1 MKALHY
7 HQMKRLPRGSL
18 TVFYRRIYKRLHAPE
33 ESPSKH
39 ISSKQTPV
47 ELQQNPSSINAPF
60 QYTNSDGASTKD
72 AVTDMFH
79 TKSVNLPDDS
89 NWLCGKECY
98 LRKNL
103 EIFCL
108 TDSDL
113 KSFANRPEMKR
124 PSKGQVGVRCI
135 HCSQQICCKGLSD
148 PDAFRLLPSVKNI
161 RLSILSLQGHLG
173 RCQHAPS
180 YCNQVF
186 KSPLS
191 AHTVRIVS
199 DYYHRT
205 SFDLGLVDDR
215 MKVLT
220 LPQQLRNYLA
230 KSNKADWTPDS
241 SKSSHEVGSCDD
253 DVDGK
258 ESTQL
263 LPTVTPFQCGNKR
276 HFASI

>member
-7 HQMKRLPRGSL
+7 HQMKLLPRGSL
-18 TVFYRRIYKRLHAPE
+18 TVFYRRIYGRLHASE
-33 ESPSKH
+33 ELSSKH
-39 ISSKQTPV
+39 ISSEQTPV
-47 ELQQNPSSINAPF
+47 ALQQNNYGGDAPF
-60 QYTNSDGASTKD
+60 QCMHSDGSSIEDIA
-72 AVTDMFH
+72 TDVFH
-79 TKSVNLPDDS
+79 AKSVNLPDDS
-89 NWLCGKECY
+89 NWLCEKECY

-113 KSFANRPEMKR
+113 KFFADRPETKC

-135 HCSQQICCKGLSD
+135 HCSQQMCCKGLSD
-148 PDAFRLLPSVKNI
+148 PDTFRLLPSVRNI

-173 RCQHAPS
+173 RCQQAPS
-180 YCNQVF
+180 DCNQAF

-230 KSNKADWTPDS
+230 QSDKSDWMPDS
-241 SKSSHEVGSCDD
+241 SKLSHEVESCDD

-258 ESTQL
+258 ESL
-263 LPTVTPFQCGNKR
+263 RLPTVTPLQSGNKR
-276 HFASI
+276 HFARI